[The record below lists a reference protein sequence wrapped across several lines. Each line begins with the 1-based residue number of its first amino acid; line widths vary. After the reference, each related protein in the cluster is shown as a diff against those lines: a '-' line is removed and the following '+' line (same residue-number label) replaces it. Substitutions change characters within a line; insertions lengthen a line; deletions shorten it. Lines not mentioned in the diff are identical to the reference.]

1 MNDFTDVGA
10 DTAEIS
16 EAVIVEPTTIAITEV
31 KTFVDNIV
39 ESGADPTGAVSVS
52 QVQRYFLRCMNQ
64 LRLVKA
70 A

>member
-1 MNDFTDVGA
+1 VNDFTDVGA

-16 EAVIVEPTTIAITEV
+16 EAVIVEPTTITITEV

-52 QVQRYFLRCMNQ
+52 QLQRYLKMHEP
-64 LRLVKA
+64 A
-70 A
+70 SSS